1 MAERMT
7 IMFGTWVE
15 NNERHCT
22 RQFAI
27 EHGII
32 DANDTVTTCKL
43 WWDEYI
49 IIH

>member
-1 MAERMT
+1 MKS
-7 IMFGTWVE
+7 TWIE

-32 DANDTVTTCKL
+32 AANDTTTTCKL

-49 IIH
+49 TIH